1 MTDKTTIARPYARA
15 AFAAAEAHG
24 YLATW
29 SDALRAAA
37 TVVADPRV
45 ENVLGNPRVTFEQ
58 LADFVIGIV
67 GGKLGAEWDE
77 LVLML
82 AQNRRLALLPEIATL
97 FNALKDEA
105 EGVVDVTVTAATELD
120 AKQQETLT
128 AALTR
133 RLKREVR
140 LHSKV
145 DAALIGGAVIRAG
158 DLVIDGSLRTRLERL
173 ALELSA

>member
-15 AFAAAEAHG
+15 AFAAAQAHG

-45 ENVLGNPRVTFEQ
+45 EKVLGNPRVTFKQ

-105 EGVVDVTVTAATELD
+105 QGVVDVTVTAATDLD